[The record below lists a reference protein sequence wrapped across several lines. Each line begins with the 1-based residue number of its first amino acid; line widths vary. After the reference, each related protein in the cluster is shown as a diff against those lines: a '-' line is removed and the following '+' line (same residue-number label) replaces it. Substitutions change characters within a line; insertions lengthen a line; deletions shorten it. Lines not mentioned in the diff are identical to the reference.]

1 MIRWKPAWCWR
12 SSPTWA
18 PGICRIWCWSRRRG
32 HSCSPIVLTPTTYSS
47 LSSDRRWRGLCR
59 ACCTGGPGRDRCPC
73 LSGVDAAREENSS
86 AAVRP
91 SSSASTTICLFLI
104 MCMSLIP
111 TRVSW
116 AVLSRK
122 WSVMW
127 RGFELVKPREILSH
141 MSVAESRTSVSSPQK
156 PRRFP

>member
-1 MIRWKPAWCWR
+1 MLSFGDRLGFADP
-12 SSPTWA
+12 SVGSLQ
-18 PGICRIWCWSRRRG
+18 GFLRRAYLIFYYG
-32 HSCSPIVLTPTTYSS
+32 TTL

-91 SSSASTTICLFLI
+91 SSSASTTIGLFLL
-104 MCMSLIP
+104 MCMSSIP

-122 WSVMW
+122 
-127 RGFELVKPREILSH
+127 G
-141 MSVAESRTSVSSPQK
+141 
-156 PRRFP
+156 